1 MVSLTLTL
9 LLFLLAWPLLLFPVA
24 MKLWGRKGKPAP
36 AGNDDNLPPVT
47 LLICAHNEERVIG
60 AKMDNCLCL
69 EYPSGQLSVVVVND
83 GSSDGTAD
91 VVRRYISRGIRL
103 IDRPVRRG
111 KVANLNE
118 VTPTAETPLVAF
130 SDANVMYDPPAIRRL
145 AAHFRDPEVGG
156 ATGRV
161 VLHDSAEPVRAA
173 ESQYYSLEWAVH
185 AGSTAIHSMAGCDG
199 AMYMLRRELFQE
211 CPPDT
216 LIEDFVQ
223 ALALVRQGRRMV
235 FEPEALGWERGPQSL
250 AEEYRRK
257 VRIAAGA
264 AQALMRGDGWPAGA
278 PARFWLVW
286 ASHKLLRWL
295 APVTAL
301 AALALAVATPEYAL
315 SQLAL
320 IGAGISV
327 ALASLRFL
335 TGWRSRLLDAP
346 FYLLFGLAAGFE
358 GLVRGAS
365 GGQDVLWNKASR

>member
-1 MVSLTLTL
+1 MLSQTLAI
-9 LLFLLAWPLLLFPVA
+9 LLFLLAWPLVLFPA
-24 MKLWGRKGKPAP
+24 GMKLWGRKGKPAP
-36 AGNDDNLPPVT
+36 AGSDDDLPPVT
-47 LLICAHNEERVIG
+47 LIICAYNEERVIG
-60 AKMDNCLCL
+60 AKMENCLKL

-91 VVRRYISRGIRL
+91 VVRRYIGRGIRL

-118 VTPTAETPLVAF
+118 ITPTAETPLVAF
-130 SDANVMYDPPAIRRL
+130 SDANVMYDPAAIRKL

-161 VLHDSAEPVRAA
+161 ILHDSPEPVRAA
-173 ESQYYSLEWAVH
+173 EAGYYSLEWAVH
-185 AGSTAIHSMAGCDG
+185 AGSSAIHSTAGCDG
-199 AMYMLRRELFQE
+199 AMYMLRRELFLE

-223 ALALVRQGRRMV
+223 ALAVVRQGRRMV

-250 AEEYRRK
+250 SEEYRRK

-264 AQALMRGDGWPAGA
+264 AQALMRGNGWPAGA
-278 PARFWLVW
+278 PASFWLTW

-295 APVTAL
+295 APVTTL
-301 AALALAVATPEYAL
+301 AALALAAATTGNVL
-315 SQLAL
+315 SQTTLAGSGL
-320 IGAGISV
+320 
-327 ALASLRFL
+327 LASLAALRIL
-335 TGWRSRLLDAP
+335 TGWRHPALEAP

-365 GGQDVLWNKASR
+365 GGQEVLWNKPSR